1 MVIYSCIF
9 IKMEVNLMDT
19 IIDILTG
26 IFGDFDLDSI
36 IAFIKE
42 FFIMPLPM

>member
-1 MVIYSCIF
+1 MVIYDCIF

-42 FFIMPLPM
+42 FFIMPIPM

>member
-1 MVIYSCIF
+1 
-9 IKMEVNLMDT
+9 MDT
-19 IIDILTG
+19 IIEILTG

-42 FFIMPLPM
+42 FFIMLIWGIDFLKDTF

>member
-1 MVIYSCIF
+1 MVIYGCIF

-42 FFIMPLPM
+42 FFIMPIPM

>member
-42 FFIMPLPM
+42 FFIMPIPM

>member
-1 MVIYSCIF
+1 MVIYGCIF

>member
-1 MVIYSCIF
+1 MLLYSWYIY
-9 IKMEVNLMDT
+9 KKEVNLMDT
-19 IIDILTG
+19 IIEILTR

-42 FFIMPLPM
+42 FFIMLIPM